1 MKLNVKI
8 CEILNL
14 SESAVAVVLYK
25 VTLSST
31 FLTLTGVIL
40 PSAFAVLESNNNAI
54 DVATDDLTNLFMF
67 ISILSFHFD
76 FVSLPIDFIFHS
88 VVSIFKCIMDSVTI

>member
-31 FLTLTGVIL
+31 FFTLTGVIL
-40 PSAFAVLESNNNAI
+40 PSALAVPESNNNAI
-54 DVATDDLTNLFMF
+54 DVATDDLTNLFIF
-67 ISILSFHFD
+67 ISILSFHLD
-76 FVSLPIDFIFHS
+76 FMSLPIDLVFHS
-88 VVSIFKCIMDSVTI
+88 IVSIYKCIMDSMSV

>member
-31 FLTLTGVIL
+31 FFTLTGVIL
-40 PSAFAVLESNNNAI
+40 PSALAVPKVI
-54 DVATDDLTNLFMF
+54 
-67 ISILSFHFD
+67 
-76 FVSLPIDFIFHS
+76 
-88 VVSIFKCIMDSVTI
+88 IMP

>member
-31 FLTLTGVIL
+31 FFTLTGVIL
-40 PSAFAVLESNNNAI
+40 PSA
-54 DVATDDLTNLFMF
+54 
-67 ISILSFHFD
+67 
-76 FVSLPIDFIFHS
+76 
-88 VVSIFKCIMDSVTI
+88 